1 MVGKERVSK
10 RVTLLL
16 IDAGAS
22 PMARL
27 SQRLRELGY
36 RVLRTKTVE
45 QGRAALSDPRFAM
58 TVALIPPDLPVPDL
72 DRALAALRA
81 PARGP
86 VLHFVATGAK
96 PDANERSLLRHA
108 GVAFALWEPFD
119 DHTVQFQIN
128 RALAGVTSP
137 SRRRQAM
144 RVPTNWPVRVTTGKR
159 EKQAKIYCISAEG
172 AYLATPRPSLPKALI
187 HFSLPLPSG
196 DLRLS
201 GEVVMTNVPGN
212 LVRANL
218 PTGMGVRFTG
228 HTRKVEQSI
237 LAFTEERARALLV

>member
-1 MVGKERVSK
+1 VAR

-22 PMARL
+22 PMVQL

-36 RVLRTKTVE
+36 RVLRTKTLD
-45 QGRAALSDPRFAM
+45 QGCAALSDIRFAM
-58 TVALIPPDLPVPDL
+58 TVAVIPPDLPVPDL

-86 VLHFVATGAK
+86 VLRFVATGAK
-96 PDANERSLLRHA
+96 PASGERSLLRGA
-108 GVAFALWEPFD
+108 GVEFALWEPFD
-119 DHTVQFQIN
+119 DHTLRFQIN
-128 RALAGVTSP
+128 RALAEAAPP
-137 SRRRQAM
+137 SRRRQAV
-144 RVPTNWPVRVTTGKR
+144 RVPTNWPVSVTTGKR
-159 EKQAKIYCISAEG
+159 EKQARIYCVSAEG

-212 LVRANL
+212 LARRNL
-218 PTGMGVRFTG
+218 PVGMGVRFTG
-228 HTRKVEQSI
+228 HSEQAEQSI
-237 LAFTEERARALLV
+237 LAFTDERARALLV